1 MSMSYNFAKHN
12 LKEKKQNNDM
22 NIGSCHLKES
32 CGPSLSFLFQLQK
45 INATS
50 VKFLSEYTKNE
61 KGTSV
66 DQTRKV

>member
-22 NIGSCHLKES
+22 CAILKES